1 MTFFSTS
8 SSWFLKLPNTS
19 LQIVF
24 FLKVLTLTLFYQA
37 PKFETSLCLTLR
49 ETVASVLLTVK
60 TGKPALLNLC
70 WINEKAVSLAKK
82 SITFS
87 PFSAFFTQH
96 DGEFQIAIRIYRG
109 VFLFVLV
116 TFLLAVNTWGWRK
129 AGVNHVLIFELD
141 PRDHLSYQQLL
152 EVMAY
157 SW

>member
-1 MTFFSTS
+1 MLPS
-8 SSWFLKLPNTS
+8 SSWFLKLPYTS
-19 LQIVF
+19 LKIKLF
-24 FLKVLTLTLFYQA
+24 FVNPNSLLSRTEIKDLETLSNPSWNNCVCTA
-37 PKFETSLCLTLR
+37 NSE
-49 ETVASVLLTVK
+49 

-70 WINEKAVSLAKK
+70 WINEKAVSLTKT

-87 PFSAFFTQH
+87 LFSAFFTQH